1 MGYSIKEMFDKHP
14 RGLVAIIIYKIFV
27 TILLAITAIALLL
40 TLKNHQSLETFSES
54 YMLEAKHQ
62 IINWF
67 LDKLVLI
74 NPRTLKFSGVASAI
88 YSILTAIE
96 AIGLWYEKSWARFLV
111 LGLVGLSIPLEIY
124 ELIQEVTPLKF
135 FIFLINVGI
144 LGYLL
149 FFFPTHELKKV

>member
-1 MGYSIKEMFDKHP
+1 MVYSIKNILSKHP
-14 RGLVAIIIYKIFV
+14 PALVAIIIYKVFV
-27 TILLAITAIALLL
+27 AILLAITAIALLL
-40 TLKNHQSLETFSES
+40 ALKNHESLETFSES

-62 IINWF
+62 IINWL

-74 NPRTLKFSGVASAI
+74 NPRTLKFSGIASAI

-124 ELIQEVTPLKF
+124 ELFQEITPLKL
-135 FIFLINVGI
+135 IILIINVGI
-144 LGYLL
+144 FGYLL
-149 FFFPTHELKKV
+149 YFFPKHEQLH